1 MYKKKMLI
9 FTIILS
15 VFIATPVYAD
25 ILKIGSTGDSVR
37 DLQILLMNQGYLD
50 CDATGYF
57 GNLTMEAVLKFQ
69 EKNGLAV
76 DGLVGEATLYALH
89 ELGTSPVEE
98 QDDVEDVKEIQ
109 LALKNLNFYTGD
121 IDGLFGPITEES
133 IKAFQ
138 TSIGISV
145 DGVVGEKTKEAFS
158 KAGQKISS
166 RGIIRRREAIKNS
179 TYGEMLDWWTEV
191 IKIFPRGAKAEII
204 DVKTGKSF
212 NIQRSYGGNHADC
225 ETLTKEDTK
234 KMKEIWGGKWS
245 WDRRPVIVVVDDRRI
260 AASMI
265 GMPHAG
271 LDAKPKEVYVKGRS
285 GGFGSGTNL
294 DAVKGNGMDG
304 HFCVHFLNS
313 RTHGTNKVDAKHQA
327 NIKIAA
333 GK

>member
-1 MYKKKMLI
+1 MSKKKMLI
-9 FTIILS
+9 FVIVLS
-15 VFIATPVYAD
+15 IFITVPVYAD
-25 ILKIGSTGDSVR
+25 ILKTGSTGALVNE
-37 DLQILLMNQGYLD
+37 LQTKLKDQGYLD

-57 GNLTMEAVLKFQ
+57 GNLTKEAVIKFQ
-69 EKNGLAV
+69 AKNGLKA
-76 DGLVGEATLYALH
+76 DGLVGSATLDALQKF
-89 ELGTSPVEE
+89 GTSPEV

-109 LALKNLNFYTGD
+109 SALKNLGFYIGK
-121 IDGLFGPITEES
+121 IDGLFGPLTEEA
-133 IKAFQ
+133 IKNFQ
-138 TSIGISV
+138 ASKGLET
-145 DGVVGEKTKEAFS
+145 DGQVGEKTKDAFLRE
-158 KAGQKISS
+158 GHKILS
-166 RGIIRRREAIKNS
+166 RGIVGRKEAVKKNS

-191 IKIFPRGAKAEII
+191 IKNFPRGAKAQII
-204 DVKTGKSF
+204 DLKTGKSF
-212 NIQRSYGGNHADC
+212 NVQRSYGGNHADC

-245 WDRRPVIVVVDDRRI
+245 WDRRPVIVVVGERRI

-271 LDAKPKEVYVKGRS
+271 LDAKPAEAYVKGRS

-304 HFCVHFLNS
+304 VICIHFLNS

-327 NIKIAA
+327 NIKKAA

>member
-1 MYKKKMLI
+1 MGKKKMFIFIIVLTVLI
-9 FTIILS
+9 T
-15 VFIATPVYAD
+15 APAYAD
-25 ILKIGSTGDSVR
+25 ILKIGSTGASVE
-37 DLQILLMNQGYLD
+37 DLQNNLINQGYLD

-57 GNLTMEAVLKFQ
+57 GNLTEEAVIKFQ
-69 EKNGLAV
+69 TKNGLKA
-76 DGLVGEATLYALH
+76 DGLVGEATLNALQK
-89 ELGTSPVEE
+89 LGTSLEPLE
-98 QDDVEDVKEIQ
+98 EDVKEIQ
-109 LALKNLNFYTGD
+109 TALKNLGFYDGI
-121 IDGLFGPITEES
+121 IDGLFGPMTEES

-138 TSIGISV
+138 TSIGLSV
-145 DGVVGEKTKEAFS
+145 DGIVGDKTKDAFFR
-158 KAGQKISS
+158 AGQKITS
-166 RGIIRRREAIKNS
+166 RGVIKRKEIIKNS

-191 IKIFPRGAKAEII
+191 IKIFPRDAKAQII

-225 ETLTKEDTK
+225 ETLTKEDTNIMK
-234 KMKEIWGGKWS
+234 KIWGGKWS

-271 LDAKPKEVYVKGRS
+271 LDAKPKEAYVKGRS